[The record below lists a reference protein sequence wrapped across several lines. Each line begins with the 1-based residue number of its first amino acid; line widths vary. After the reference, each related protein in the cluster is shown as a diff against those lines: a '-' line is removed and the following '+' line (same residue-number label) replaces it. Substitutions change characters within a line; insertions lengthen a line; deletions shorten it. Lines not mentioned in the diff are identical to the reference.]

1 MYGVIINEC
10 AVQRELRR
18 GPISTTTTV
27 VVIVIMVLAWAVK
40 KLF

>member
-27 VVIVIMVLAWAVK
+27 VIVIMVLAWAVK

>member
-18 GPISTTTTV
+18 GPISTTT